1 MLTSDGAAVP
11 PRTRR
16 TPCAVISAS
25 RANARATRDSRT
37 VRSTCARGRRAGS
50 LRGGRGPGG
59 SGCAARAAT
68 WRRSPPK
75 ARQGRPCGRTSAGGS
90 SRRWR
95 WSACAGD
102 RNVVRVRL
110 GGVGVKEDALERD
123 AAGGDVPGWRG
134 VLPAGGA
141 KGARASA
148 TSGSR
153 VKDMTVLLRTSDVS
167 GMSGMLAGDRGP
179 RDGPAVAGP
188 AVAEVKGSGRSCR
201 PVVLRRL
208 RRGRRPSRSA
218 AAARLAHFDVV
229 QCAQCIRSHGQASAG
244 FGEVSCALEDEDLPT
259 VRTCHYFC
267 LLVAKRPAPPGSC
280 DCRVQP

>member
-1 MLTSDGAAVP
+1 VLPCRRELAGHRAQLSPPRALMRGPRETVGPSDRHALGAAGPDLYAAGVVLADP
-11 PRTRR
+11 GARLGQRPGVDLLPRL
-16 TPCAVISAS
+16 
-25 RANARATRDSRT
+25 
-37 VRSTCARGRRAGS
+37 ARGVLAGVPAQGDRRAV
-50 LRGGRGPGG
+50 GGG
-59 SGCAARAAT
+59 
-68 WRRSPPK
+68 
-75 ARQGRPCGRTSAGGS
+75 QLV
-90 SRRWR
+90 
-95 WSACAGD
+95 AGD

-229 QCAQCIRSHGQASAG
+229 QCAQCIRSHGQAGAG